1 MTTSTQAMNNV
12 NKVQTPTAGNKP
24 KQGKQESELNFN
36 DLFSSALGQSAP
48 NAQLNS
54 IENQLRESLY
64 KQDKPKKSSDSTA
77 NAEAAQAAQT
87 AVWAQRNWM
96 QTTLVQPA
104 TPPAAVMNTEPVKQA
119 AAPESAPRAT
129 EKTAEK
135 TTEKVT
141 ENKTESKAST
151 SDTTETADA
160 PTTAQNSTAP
170 EATNEAANEAAN
182 ESANKA
188 ASGSKQDTQISLV
201 SNTIP
206 SAAQEKPLD
215 GKTGLAAELPLSTS
229 TGSKPADLPATTPG
243 TEQNTLTEQAGAD
256 KTRPDIKT
264 TAQLKAEAALSNSTV
279 QVRNDSATTANVAAA
294 TGNSNAVAA
303 QLAPQIAQQA
313 QAMGEG
319 FGDEG
324 LKVGQKIL
332 ATGSLQSSNTGTG
345 IAAGTNGLTSATG
358 IAQQALI
365 KTPVN
370 QPGFAKELG
379 QTVQWAIGKNLSTV
393 DIRVNPESFGPMN
406 MRLVQKGQ
414 QVQLVIRTQDEA
426 SANLLTQALGGLKEV
441 LAQNGLQLNQVQI
454 QHGNT
459 PTPQGQGNQGQAQFE
474 QNRQQGQNNGQHSGG
489 GDNEQQDSGTPA
501 AASRKPEGK
510 LDLFA

>member
-96 QTTLVQPA
+96 QTTPVQQA
-104 TPPAAVMNTEPVKQA
+104 APPAAVMNTEPVKQA

-170 EATNEAANEAAN
+170 ETANEAANEA
-182 ESANKA
+182 ANKA

-229 TGSKPADLPATTPG
+229 TGSKPTDLPATPPG

>member
-104 TPPAAVMNTEPVKQA
+104 TPPAAVMNTEPAKQA

-182 ESANKA
+182 KA
-188 ASGSKQDTQISLV
+188 ASSSKQDTQISLV

-229 TGSKPADLPATTPG
+229 TGSKPTDLPATPPG

-332 ATGSLQSSNTGTG
+332 AAGSLQSSNTGTG